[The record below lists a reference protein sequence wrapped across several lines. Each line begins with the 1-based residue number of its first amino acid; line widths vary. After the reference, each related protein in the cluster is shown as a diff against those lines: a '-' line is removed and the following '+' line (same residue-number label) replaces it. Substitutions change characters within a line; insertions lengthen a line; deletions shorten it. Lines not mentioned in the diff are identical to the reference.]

1 MNANE
6 IREME
11 FNKSAMFGYKITE
24 VDEYLEE
31 VSNEFEAEVKK
42 NVELQN
48 KLEILARK
56 VRQYRANEE
65 QLKTS
70 ILDAQNRANEI
81 INEANEKSEQILK
94 DANEQSER
102 IIDEAKLKS
111 IAMLDEA
118 NIEYEKVKEATN
130 SQQKGSLLALED
142 LQKEVTEFKS
152 NLIELYKEHL
162 QKVIEMPETVE
173 YTTEITA
180 SPDENQ
186 LTLDSENNAE

>member
-70 ILDAQNRANEI
+70 ILDAQNRANAI

>member
-24 VDEYLEE
+24 VDEYLDE

-42 NVELQN
+42 NVELQK

-65 QLKTS
+65 QLKNS
-70 ILDAQNRANEI
+70 ILDAQERANAI

-94 DANEQSER
+94 DANEQAER

-173 YTTEITA
+173 YTTEKTA